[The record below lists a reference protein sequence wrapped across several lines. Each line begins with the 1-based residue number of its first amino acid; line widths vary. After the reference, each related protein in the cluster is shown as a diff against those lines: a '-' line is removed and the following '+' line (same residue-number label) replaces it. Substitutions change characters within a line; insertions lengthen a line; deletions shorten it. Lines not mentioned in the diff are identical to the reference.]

1 MKTVEYLLSHPDELL
16 KKKPFFRGSS
26 SFAVDDII
34 DGEDRLVTDKVRV
47 QTPSINKIIVSQSR
61 FLKELDPNSHEVMFD
76 ENLPSVCVKLN
87 DGSYRDIKFKR
98 MGIPYQQRIREKQTL
113 CLCGNST
120 VFTMRGANPA
130 DKDKE
135 NFDMI
140 KEYWTDRN
148 MDGWRTKAVY
158 TQKGMGDAGLLFY
171 YNRKGEIRCRLISY
185 EDGYVI
191 ISHNDDNGDR
201 LLECIYYRD
210 ENNAECIDCYDD
222 TNIYRLRQGENGW
235 VRTAERH
242 GFSEIPIATKR
253 GDVAWN
259 AVQSEIEMYETHYN
273 LFIVIQKRHGWGIL
287 YIKGRFKE
295 NAQQIA
301 GNVVLN
307 DTSIDGNGSAEF
319 KTPPSPNGIID
330 TLQSLEEQIQKGSST
345 TFLLPKDVKSSG
357 DISALAI
364 MLTQSLDIE
373 GANNGVIEW
382 QNFIDKMVRLFV
394 EGLAKELVN
403 KGINPNAVTEFAKL
417 RIGAKLKVWRPFNE
431 SEYNQMLATLKG
443 AGIISTKTAV
453 ESNTVSAPDELARI
467 HKELEDAKQEA
478 LKEEKEK
485 IKVQAAATAQA
496 QAQAAGNETSATQTT
511 TNTNTTIEE

>member
-1 MKTVEYLLSHPDELL
+1 MKTVEYLLAHIDELL

-26 SFAVDDII
+26 TPIPDELKDGDDMQ
-34 DGEDRLVTDKVRV
+34 VTCKMRATTPRV
-47 QTPSINKIIVSQSR
+47 EKTVVSQSR

-76 ENLPSVCVKLN
+76 ENLPSVCVKVK
-87 DGSYRDIKFKR
+87 GGGIYEIKFKR

-113 CLCGNST
+113 CLCGNNT
-120 VFTMRGANPA
+120 VFTMRGANPSDR
-130 DKDKE
+130 DKA

-140 KEYWTDRN
+140 KEYWQDRN
-148 MDGWRTKAVY
+148 MDGMRTKAVY
-158 TQKGMGDAGLLFY
+158 TQKGVGDAGLLFY
-171 YNRKGEIRCRLISY
+171 YNRRGEIRCRLISY

-201 LLECIYYRD
+201 LLECVYYRD
-210 ENNAECIDCYDD
+210 ENDAECIDCYDD
-222 TNIYRLRQGENGW
+222 TYIHRLRGGENGW
-235 VRTAERH
+235 QVESTKH
-242 GFSEIPIATKR
+242 GFSEIPLVTKR

-259 AVQSEIEMYETHYN
+259 AVQSIIEMYETLYN

-287 YIKGRFKE
+287 YIKGKFKE
-295 NAQQIA
+295 NAQKIA
-301 GNVVLN
+301 GNIVLN

-319 KTPPSPNGIID
+319 KTPPSPQGVID
-330 TLQSLEEQIQKGSST
+330 TLLSLEEQIQKGSST

-382 QNFIDKMVRLFV
+382 QNFIDKMKRLFI

-403 KGINPNAVTEFAKL
+403 KGINIYASTEFAKL

-431 SEYNQMLATLKG
+431 SEYNQMLTTMKG

-478 LKEEKEK
+478 LE
-485 IKVQAAATAQA
+485 QAQATAQA
-496 QAQAAGNETSATQTT
+496 TASAQGTE
-511 TNTNTTIEE
+511 TNTGTNKNTGDNGSTSGE

>member
-26 SFAVDDII
+26 SPVSDDVY
-34 DGEDRLVTDKVRV
+34 DGDNLSVTVKVRV
-47 QTPSINKIIVSQSR
+47 STPLIEKNIISQSR

-76 ENLPSVCVKLN
+76 DNLPSVCVKLK
-87 DGSYRDIKFKR
+87 GGGFHEIKFKR

-113 CLCGNST
+113 CLCGNNT
-120 VFTMRGANPA
+120 IFTMRGSNPA
-130 DKDKE
+130 DKDKA

-158 TQKGMGDAGLLFY
+158 TQKGLGDSGLLFY
-171 YNRKGEIRCRLISY
+171 YNKKGQIKCRLISY

-191 ISHNDDNGDR
+191 VSHSDENGDR

-222 TNIYRLRQGENGW
+222 NNIYRLRQGDAGW
-235 VRTAERH
+235 VRTTEPH
-242 GFSEIPIATKR
+242 GFSEIPFATKR

-259 AVQSEIEMYETHYN
+259 AVQSIIEMYETLYN
-273 LFIVIQKRHGWGIL
+273 LFIVIQKRHGWGIF

-301 GNVVLN
+301 GNIVLN
-307 DTSIDGNGSAEF
+307 DTSMDGNGSAEF
-319 KTPPSPNGIID
+319 KTPPSPQGIID

-382 QNFIDKMVRLFV
+382 QNFIDKMVRLFI

-403 KGINPNAVTEFAKL
+403 KGINPNAVTEFANL

-431 SEYNQMLATLKG
+431 SEYNQMLSTMKG
-443 AGIISTKTAV
+443 AGIISAKTAI
-453 ESNTVSAPDELARI
+453 ESNTISAPDECARI
-467 HKELEDAKQEA
+467 HKELEDA
-478 LKEEKEK
+478 LKEEEAKLK
-485 IKVQAAATAQA
+485 AQA
-496 QAQAAGNETSATQTT
+496 VGNDTSETRTA
-511 TNTNTTIEE
+511 TNTTTTKE

>member
-26 SFAVDDII
+26 SFSVDDKI
-34 DGEDRLVTDKVRV
+34 DGEDMLVTGKVRV
-47 QTPSINKIIVSQSR
+47 QTPSINKNAISQSR
-61 FLKELDPNSHEVMFD
+61 FPKELDPNSHEVMFD
-76 ENLPSVCVKLN
+76 DNLPSVCVKLK
-87 DGSYRDIKFKR
+87 DGSYYEVKFKR

-113 CLCGNST
+113 CLCGNNT

-130 DKDKE
+130 EKDKA

-158 TQKGMGDAGLLFY
+158 TQKGLGDAGLLFY

-201 LLECIYYRD
+201 LLECIYYSD

-222 TNIYRLRQGENGW
+222 TYIYRFRQGENGW
-235 VRTAERH
+235 TRTTEAH
-242 GFSEIPIATKR
+242 GFSEIPFATKR
-253 GDVAWN
+253 SDVAWN
-259 AVQSEIEMYETHYN
+259 AVQSIIEMYETLYN

-301 GNVVLN
+301 GNIVLN

-319 KTPPSPNGIID
+319 KTPPSPQGVID

-394 EGLAKELVN
+394 EGLAKELVK
-403 KGINPNAVTEFAKL
+403 KGINKTAKTDFKKL

-431 SEYNQMLATLKG
+431 SEYNQMLTTLKG
-443 AGIISTKTAV
+443 AGIISKKTAV

-467 HKELEDAKQEA
+467 HKELEEAKQEA
-478 LKEEKEK
+478 LAQE
-485 IKVQAAATAQA
+485 QSAAQ
-496 QAQAAGNETSATQTT
+496 ATQTPQT
-511 TNTNTTIEE
+511 PTQQ

>member
-26 SFAVDDII
+26 SFAVDDET
-34 DGEDRLVTDKVRV
+34 DGEDILVTGKVRV

-87 DGSYRDIKFKR
+87 DGSYREIKFKR

-113 CLCGNST
+113 CLCGNNT
-120 VFTMRGANPA
+120 IFTLRGATPT
-130 DKDKE
+130 DKDKA

-158 TQKGMGDAGLLFY
+158 TQKGLGDAGLLFY

-191 ISHNDDNGDR
+191 ISHSDDNGER

-222 TNIYRLRQGENGW
+222 TFIYRLRQGENGW
-235 VRTAERH
+235 VRTAEKH
-242 GFSEIPIATKR
+242 GFSEIPFATKR

-259 AVQSEIEMYETHYN
+259 DVQSEIEMYETHYN

-301 GNVVLN
+301 GNIVLN

-319 KTPPSPNGIID
+319 KTAPSPTGIID

-373 GANNGVIEW
+373 GANNGVIKW

-431 SEYNQMLATLKG
+431 SEYNQMLATMKG

-453 ESNTVSAPDELARI
+453 ESNTVSAPDEIARI
-467 HKELEDAKQEA
+467 HNEIEEAKQEA
-478 LKEEKEK
+478 LKEEEAK
-485 IKVQAAATAQA
+485 IKVQAQATAQT
-496 QAQAAGNETSATQTT
+496 QEQAAGNGTSATQTT
-511 TNTNTTIEE
+511 TNTNTTEE

>member
-26 SFAVDDII
+26 TPIPDEMNDGDEMDITGKIRAVTPK
-34 DGEDRLVTDKVRV
+34 VDKTV
-47 QTPSINKIIVSQSR
+47 VSQSR
-61 FLKELDPNSHEVMFD
+61 FLKELDPDSHDVMFD
-76 ENLPSVCVKLN
+76 DNLPSVCVKLKGG
-87 DGSYRDIKFKR
+87 DFYEIKFKR

-113 CLCGNST
+113 CLCGNNT
-120 VFTMRGANPA
+120 VFTMRGSNPA
-130 DKDKE
+130 DKDKA

-148 MDGWRTKAVY
+148 MDGMRTKAVY
-158 TQKGMGDAGLLFY
+158 TQKGMGDSGLLFY
-171 YNRKGEIRCRLISY
+171 YNRKKEIRCRLISY

-222 TNIYRLRQGENGW
+222 KNIYRLRQGENGW
-235 VRTAERH
+235 TRKTDSH
-242 GFSEIPIATKR
+242 GFSEIPFATKR

-259 AVQSEIEMYETHYN
+259 AVQSIIEMYETLYN

-287 YIKGRFKE
+287 YVKGRFKE
-295 NAQQIA
+295 NAQKIA
-301 GNVVLN
+301 GNIVLN

-319 KTPPSPNGIID
+319 KTPPSPTGIID
-330 TLQSLEEQIQKGSST
+330 TLLSLEEQIQKGSST

-382 QNFIDKMVRLFV
+382 QNFIDKMVRLFI
-394 EGLAKELVN
+394 EGLANELVE
-403 KGINPNAVTEFAKL
+403 KGINKTAKTDFKKL

-431 SEYNQMLATLKG
+431 AEYNQMLATMRG
-443 AGIISTKTAV
+443 AGLISQKTAV
-453 ESNTVSAPDELARI
+453 ESNTISAPDECARI
-467 HKELEDAKQEA
+467 HKELEDALAKEQEKLNA
-478 LKEEKEK
+478 
-485 IKVQAAATAQA
+485 QATA
-496 QAQAAGNETSATQTT
+496 NEQTMSNKT
-511 TNTNTTIEE
+511 PQNTNE

>member
-16 KKKPFFRGSS
+16 MKKPFFRGSS
-26 SFAVDDII
+26 SFSVDDKI
-34 DGEDRLVTDKVRV
+34 DGEDMLVTDKVRV
-47 QTPSINKIIVSQSR
+47 HTPSIDKIIVSQSR
-61 FLKELDPNSHEVMFD
+61 FPKELDPGSHEVIFD
-76 ENLPSVCVKLN
+76 ENLPSICVKLN

-98 MGIPYQQRIREKQTL
+98 MGVPYQQRIREKQTL
-113 CLCGNST
+113 CLCGNNT

-130 DKDKE
+130 EKDKA

-158 TQKGMGDAGLLFY
+158 TQKGLGDAGLLFY

-222 TNIYRLRQGENGW
+222 TYMYRLRQGENGF
-235 VRTAERH
+235 VRTANKH
-242 GFSEIPIATKR
+242 GFSEIPFVTKR

-259 AVQSEIEMYETHYN
+259 AVQSIIEMYETLYN

-287 YIKGRFKE
+287 YVKGHFKE

-301 GNVVLN
+301 GNIVLN
-307 DTSIDGNGSAEF
+307 DTSIEGNGSAEF
-319 KTPPSPNGIID
+319 KTPPSPQGIID

-403 KGINPNAVTEFAKL
+403 KKINEKADTEFKRL

-467 HKELEDAKQEA
+467 HKELEEANQEA
-478 LKEEKEK
+478 LKEEEAK
-485 IKVQAAATAQA
+485 IKAQA
-496 QAQAAGNETSATQTT
+496 DAAKQSQAQAAGNGTSATQTPQT
-511 TNTNTTIEE
+511 PTQQ

>member
-16 KKKPFFRGSS
+16 MKKPFFRGSS

-34 DGEDRLVTDKVRV
+34 DGEDMLVTDKVRV
-47 QTPSINKIIVSQSR
+47 QTPTINKIIVSQSR
-61 FLKELDPNSHEVMFD
+61 FLKELDPDSHEVMFD
-76 ENLPSVCVKLN
+76 ENLPTVTVKL
-87 DGSYRDIKFKR
+87 DSGGSRTVKMKR

-113 CLCGNST
+113 CLCGNDT
-120 VFTMRGANPA
+120 IFTMRGANPA
-130 DKDKE
+130 DKDKA

-140 KEYWTDRN
+140 KEYWIDRN

-158 TQKGMGDAGLLFY
+158 TQKGLGDAGLLFY

-201 LLECIYYRD
+201 MLECIYYRD
-210 ENNAECIDCYDD
+210 ENDSECIDCYDD
-222 TNIYRLRQGENGW
+222 TYMYRLRQGENGW
-235 VRTAERH
+235 VRTAEKH
-242 GFSEIPIATKR
+242 GFSEIPLATKR

-259 AVQSEIEMYETHYN
+259 AVQSVIEMYELMYN
-273 LFIVIQKRHGWGIL
+273 LFICIQKRHGWGIL
-287 YIKGRFKE
+287 YIRGRFKE

-301 GNVVLN
+301 GSIILN
-307 DTSIDGNGSAEF
+307 DTSIDGNGSADF
-319 KTPPSPNGIID
+319 KTPPSPTGIID
-330 TLQSLEEQIQKGSST
+330 TLQSLEDQIQKGSST
-345 TFLLPKDVKSSG
+345 TFILPKDIKSSG

-364 MLTQSLDIE
+364 TETRSLDIE
-373 GANNGVIEW
+373 GANNGIIEW

-403 KGINPNAVTEFAKL
+403 KKINETADTEFKRL
-417 RIGAKLKVWRPFNE
+417 RIGAKLKEWRPFSE
-431 SEYNQMLATLKG
+431 SEYNQMLATMKG

-467 HKELEDAKQEA
+467 HKELEEAKQEA
-478 LKEEKEK
+478 LKEEE
-485 IKVQAAATAQA
+485 ATAQG
-496 QAQAAGNETSATQTT
+496 QAAGNGISATQTT
-511 TNTNTTIEE
+511 TNTNTTTEE